1 MTDEL
6 DQEQLIAET
15 DVIIGKVIASRAMSQ
30 ANGIHPLDP
39 GNQLEEMIKKHAAE
53 AEAVAENRAFREKFC
68 AFVQHAISGTN
79 AQARPVVTV
88 LVTLNL
94 TGVLLTPLTPIFF
107 SAVALVVLEAGAKA
121 YCD

>member
-6 DQEQLIAET
+6 DHEQLIAET
-15 DVIIGKVIASRAMSQ
+15 DAIIGKVIASRAMSQ

-39 GNQLEEMIKKHAAE
+39 GNQLEEMIKRHAAE
-53 AEAVAENRAFREKFC
+53 AEKVAENKVFREKFC
-68 AFVQHAISGTN
+68 TFVQHAISGANT
-79 AQARPVVTV
+79 QARPVVTV

-107 SAVALVVLEAGAKA
+107 SAVALIVLEAGAKA